1 MPIHSSEKVEGTEKG
16 FFRKALM
23 GFIYKITN
31 TVSKKCYIGETI
43 QSNPEER
50 WKGHQTAILRGAGC
64 PALGD
69 AIRKYGADKFT
80 FEVLIIC
87 FDEDRFH
94 YEREYIKKFN
104 AVVPNGYNILEG
116 GEGGGFKGK
125 RHTELTKKLIGEKH
139 KELYAKN
146 PDRAKSSRIR
156 ALKQMAEVNKSG
168 IDWGNKVKGSEK
180 FKKAKEEGRIGGA
193 AHSGDGHLKME
204 TKEKISESLKKY
216 YNENENKSKLNTEKH
231 RNAMAKA
238 RGVRVQQYTKE
249 GVYIKTYNSIQDAS
263 REHGMNKQAIRVALD
278 KPTRSSGGFVWKR
291 ENVVSHVEA

>member
-1 MPIHSSEKVEGTEKG
+1 M
-16 FFRKALM
+16 
-23 GFIYKITN
+23 
-31 TVSKKCYIGETI
+31 

-69 AIRKYGADKFT
+69 AIRKYGVQQFT

-125 RHTELTKKLIGEKH
+125 RHTEETKKLIGEKH
-139 KELYAKN
+139 KEIYAKN
-146 PDRAKSSRIR
+146 PDRAESSRIS
-156 ALKQMAEVNKSG
+156 ALKQMAEVKHSG
-168 IDWGNKVKGSEK
+168 VDWGNKVKGSEK

-193 AHSGDGHLKME
+193 AHSEDGHLKTE
-204 TKEKISESLKKY
+204 TKEKIRKSVKEY
-216 YNENENKSKLNTEKH
+216 YSKTEHRNEVNIEKH
-231 RNAMAKA
+231 RNIMAKA
-238 RGVRVQQYTKE
+238 VGVRVQQYTKE
-249 GVYIKTYNSIQDAS
+249 DQYIKTYPSVREAGRELNINKNGIQ
-263 REHGMNKQAIRVALD
+263 VALD
-278 KPTRSSGGFVWKR
+278 KPTRSAGDLFGNEKM
-291 ENVVSHVEA
+291 